1 MTLFLHGFG
10 LCAFF
15 LSRMDYFDLI
25 LYTRDGLSFHLSSM
39 TLCTCEVF
47 FLGSCGNL
55 ICQIFDP

>member
-39 TLCTCEVF
+39 HDFVY
-47 FLGSCGNL
+47 LGS
-55 ICQIFDP
+55 IFSWLMWKSHLSDF

>member
-15 LSRMDYFDLI
+15 LSRMDYFDSI

-39 TLCTCEVF
+39 TLCTWEVF
-47 FLGSCGNL
+47 SLG
-55 ICQIFDP
+55 